1 MVKKLKTYKSH
12 IVSGTGSDM
21 RIEGKRVVD
30 AKKPLMLEVTGDD
43 IKHSNPLDPGGC
55 AAAVAAMRLPGV
67 TKAYVHLSKV
77 YIERRTHW
85 ERFDN
90 PRALRQEVVVFD
102 RKGEF
107 APDEFKL
114 NPPYPS
120 QKPGYRKEYDK
131 RRYRLQVP
139 GGKNA
144 LPKKSDWKKYPTKG
158 IAGSRPRQH
167 VTTKVRARPS
177 GFTK

>member
-12 IVSGTGSDM
+12 IVSGKGGNM
-21 RIEGKRVVD
+21 RIDGKHVVD
-30 AKKPLMLEVTGDD
+30 AKKPLMLEVTADD
-43 IKHSNPLDPGGC
+43 IRHSNPLDPAGC
-55 AAAVAAMRLPGV
+55 AAAVAVMRQEGV
-67 TKAYVHLSKV
+67 AKAYVHLSKV

-114 NPPYPS
+114 NPPSPS
-120 QKPGYRKEYDK
+120 QKLGYRKEYERK
-131 RRYRLQVP
+131 YRLQVP

-144 LPKKSDWKKYPTKG
+144 LPKKSTWKTYGKG
-158 IAGSRPRQH
+158 HVAGNRPRQH

>member
-12 IVSGTGSDM
+12 IVSGSGGNMKID
-21 RIEGKRVVD
+21 GKRVVD
-30 AKKPLMLEVTGDD
+30 AKKPLILEVTGDD
-43 IKHSNPLDPGGC
+43 IKHSNPLDPAGC
-55 AAAVAAMRLPGV
+55 AAAVAVMRQEGV
-67 TKAYVHLSKV
+67 AKAYVHLSKV

-114 NPPYPS
+114 NPPSPS
-120 QKPGYRKEYDK
+120 QKLGYRKEYDK
-131 RRYRLQVP
+131 RKYRLQVP
-139 GGKNA
+139 GGQNK
-144 LPKKSDWKKYPTKG
+144 LPKKSNWKKYQTKG
-158 IAGSRPRQH
+158 SAGNRPRQH